1 MRREIYK
8 LSKGYRQRVGLA
20 QALLG
25 KPEVLLL
32 DEPTAGLDPGQI
44 QETREVIRAFGED
57 HAVLLSTHI
66 LPEVTL
72 ICRRVAIINQGRL
85 LAIDSPASLQKAS
98 EQANSVRLEITAP
111 AEPLRDALLA
121 DRRCARRQRAPD
133 AGQRGD
139 ANRRMS
145 GRCPGRHR
153 GAHRACGG
161 QPVGPAPAGTPAT
174 YAREH
179 FPALRGRHGSRE
191 GRMNGMLAI
200 YRKEVQ
206 TYFRSPIAY
215 FVVSVFLLGTGYFF
229 LYNVFM
235 TGVGTMDETFQNM
248 GTLLLILIP
257 VITMRLFSGEYTGR
271 TMELLMTLPLKP
283 WQIVLGKYLG
293 AATILLLMTAAT
305 AINLIPLYLYG
316 NPETKTI
323 LSGYIGFLLLGL
335 ACLAVGQFFSSLVQN
350 QIIAALITVP
360 VLLGFWFVGHLQSF
374 QTDYILRGLF
384 GYLSFAQHF
393 GDFVR
398 GLIRSEAVAFYLVV
412 SAIALTL
419 NVSYLQWR
427 R

>member
-1 MRREIYK
+1 MN
-8 LSKGYRQRVGLA
+8 G
-20 QALLG
+20 
-25 KPEVLLL
+25 
-32 DEPTAGLDPGQI
+32 
-44 QETREVIRAFGED
+44 
-57 HAVLLSTHI
+57 
-66 LPEVTL
+66 
-72 ICRRVAIINQGRL
+72 L
-85 LAIDSPASLQKAS
+85 LAIY
-98 EQANSVRLEITAP
+98 
-111 AEPLRDALLA
+111 
-121 DRRCARRQRAPD
+121 C
-133 AGQRGD
+133 
-139 ANRRMS
+139 
-145 GRCPGRHR
+145 
-153 GAHRACGG
+153 
-161 QPVGPAPAGTPAT
+161 
-174 YAREH
+174 
-179 FPALRGRHGSRE
+179 
-191 GRMNGMLAI
+191 
-200 YRKEVQ
+200 KEMQ

-215 FVVSVFLLGTGYFF
+215 FVVSVFLLGSGYFF
-229 LYNVFM
+229 LYNVLM
-235 TGVGTMDETFQNM
+235 TGIGTMDETFQSM
-248 GTLLLILIP
+248 GMLLLLLTP
-257 VITMRLFSGEYTGR
+257 VITMRLFSGEYGGR

-305 AINLIPLYLYG
+305 AIDLIPLYLYG

-398 GLIRSEAVAFYLVV
+398 GLIRSEAVAFYLIV

>member
-1 MRREIYK
+1 
-8 LSKGYRQRVGLA
+8 
-20 QALLG
+20 
-25 KPEVLLL
+25 
-32 DEPTAGLDPGQI
+32 
-44 QETREVIRAFGED
+44 
-57 HAVLLSTHI
+57 
-66 LPEVTL
+66 
-72 ICRRVAIINQGRL
+72 
-85 LAIDSPASLQKAS
+85 
-98 EQANSVRLEITAP
+98 
-111 AEPLRDALLA
+111 
-121 DRRCARRQRAPD
+121 
-133 AGQRGD
+133 
-139 ANRRMS
+139 
-145 GRCPGRHR
+145 
-153 GAHRACGG
+153 
-161 QPVGPAPAGTPAT
+161 
-174 YAREH
+174 
-179 FPALRGRHGSRE
+179 
-191 GRMNGMLAI
+191 MNGMLAI

-215 FVVSVFLLGTGYFF
+215 FVVAVFLLGTGYFF
-229 LYNVFM
+229 LYNIFM

-323 LSGYIGFLLLGL
+323 LSGYIGFMLLGL

-360 VLLGFWFVGHLQSF
+360 VLLAFWFVGHLQSF

-398 GLIRSEAVAFYLVV
+398 GLIRSEAVAFYLLV

>member
-1 MRREIYK
+1 
-8 LSKGYRQRVGLA
+8 
-20 QALLG
+20 
-25 KPEVLLL
+25 
-32 DEPTAGLDPGQI
+32 
-44 QETREVIRAFGED
+44 
-57 HAVLLSTHI
+57 
-66 LPEVTL
+66 
-72 ICRRVAIINQGRL
+72 
-85 LAIDSPASLQKAS
+85 
-98 EQANSVRLEITAP
+98 
-111 AEPLRDALLA
+111 
-121 DRRCARRQRAPD
+121 
-133 AGQRGD
+133 
-139 ANRRMS
+139 
-145 GRCPGRHR
+145 
-153 GAHRACGG
+153 
-161 QPVGPAPAGTPAT
+161 
-174 YAREH
+174 
-179 FPALRGRHGSRE
+179 
-191 GRMNGMLAI
+191 MNGTLAI

-215 FVVSVFLLGTGYFF
+215 FVVAVFLLGTGYFF

-248 GTLLLILIP
+248 GILLLTLIP

-271 TMELLMTLPLKP
+271 TMELLMTLPLTAR
-283 WQIVLGKYLG
+283 QIVLGKYLG

-360 VLLGFWFVGHLQSF
+360 VLLSFWFVGHLQSF

-398 GLIRSEAVAFYLVV
+398 GLIRSEAVVFYLVV
-412 SAIALTL
+412 SAIALAL